1 MPPAAAPP
9 AKNPLAPRAPHFP
22 AKAKHVIHIYLNGGP
37 SQVDTFDP
45 KPLLKK
51 YEGKTL
57 PQGNLTTER
66 KTGAAL
72 PSPFRFQKY
81 GQSGI
86 EVSEI
91 FARTAA
97 AHRRHLRDP
106 LDARQHAQSRAVDA
120 ADELRRR
127 AAVAAEHGGLAHLR
141 AGHREREPA
150 RLHRD
155 VPRPAGRRRLQLAS
169 RRSCPASTRGRTS
182 TPASSKVE
190 DLIENIRNTAVTRSD
205 QRRQLD
211 LLAELNRHAPAAAG
225 RGRRARGAD
234 RQLRAGLPHA
244 DGRDRRLR
252 RRARSR
258 STSATPT
265 APASRPGSS

>member
-1 MPPAAAPP
+1 MLGLVGLLGDAGLLGRLAARRPPPAARWRQ
-9 AKNPLAPRAPHFP
+9 NPLAPRAPHFP

-51 YEGKTL
+51 YEGKML
-57 PQGNLTTER
+57 PQGNLSTER
-66 KTGAAL
+66 QTGAAL

-97 AHRRHLRDP
+97 ARRRHLRHP
-106 LDARQHAQSRAVDA
+106 LDARQHAESRAVDA

-141 AGHREREPA
+141 PGDREREPA
-150 RLHRD
+150 RLHRH
-155 VPRPAGRRRLQLAS
+155 VPRPAGRRRLQLAVGV
-169 RRSCPASTRGRTS
+169 P
-182 TPASSKVE
+182 
-190 DLIENIRNTAVTRSD
+190 
-205 QRRQLD
+205 
-211 LLAELNRHAPAAAG
+211 AG
-225 RGRRARGAD
+225 RLPGHVHRHPQGRRPR
-234 RQLRAGLPHA
+234 
-244 DGRDRRLR
+244 
-252 RRARSR
+252 
-258 STSATPT
+258 T
-265 APASRPGSS
+265 

>member
-1 MPPAAAPP
+1 M
-9 AKNPLAPRAPHFP
+9 
-22 AKAKHVIHIYLNGGP
+22 
-37 SQVDTFDP
+37 
-45 KPLLKK
+45 
-51 YEGKTL
+51 L

-91 FARTAA
+91 FARTAE
-97 AHRRHLRDP
+97 HIDDICVIRSMHG
-106 LDARQHAQSRAVDA
+106 QHAQPRAVDA

-141 AGHREREPA
+141 PGHRERRTCPA
-150 RLHRD
+150 SSRCA
-155 VPRPAGRRRLQLAS
+155 PACRSPTSPTGS

-182 TPASSKVE
+182 TPGSSRVE
-190 DLIENIRNTAVTRSD
+190 DLIENIRNTTVTRAD

-211 LLAELNRHAPAAAG
+211 LL
-225 RGRRARGAD
+225 D
-234 RQLRAGLPHA
+234 RPEP
-244 DGRDRRLR
+244 D
-252 RRARSR
+252 
-258 STSATPT
+258 
-265 APASRPGSS
+265 APASRGPRTTPSRRGSPASSWPTACRWPPPTPSTSSQEPQYVRDAYGPGVQARQLLIARRLIERGVRFVQLYHGDVQPWDSPRPHRGEPPQARPGTATRRSRRS